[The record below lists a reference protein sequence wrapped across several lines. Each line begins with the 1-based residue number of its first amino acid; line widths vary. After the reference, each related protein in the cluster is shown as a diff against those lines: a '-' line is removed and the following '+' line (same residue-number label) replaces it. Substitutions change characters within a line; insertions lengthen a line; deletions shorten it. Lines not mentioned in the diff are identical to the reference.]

1 MPEVELTSRVSSAL
15 TSTFLVPGHI
25 PIHNLDGLVGGSA
38 P

>member
-15 TSTFLVPGHI
+15 PSMFLVPVPI

>member
-15 TSTFLVPGHI
+15 PSTFLVPVPI
-25 PIHNLDGLVGGSA
+25 PINNIDGLVGGSV